1 MRYHDTHTQLTRATC
16 MKHYPSEKSWR
27 NCCVISKPPVVHQHH
42 HSVNTLMTMMIVT
55 VIHSSIA
62 YAPHINTIHM
72 HVACSRHRT
81 MTTTVSNTTSSMCR
95 IVCSSPTM
103 MISKNRS
110 CSCAMTS
117 N

>member
-27 NCCVISKPPVVHQHH
+27 NCCVINKPPVMHQHH
-42 HSVNTLMTMMIVT
+42 HSANTLMTMMIVT

-62 YAPHINTIHM
+62 YVPHINTIHM

-81 MTTTVSNTTSSMCR
+81 MTVAGNQYHSTRKPTGR
-95 IVCSSPTM
+95 IPKKTH
-103 MISKNRS
+103 
-110 CSCAMTS
+110 
-117 N
+117 